1 MLTVALVKIL
11 TFIQTPNIIQIK
23 ILMIIRPYSTF
34 YRKIVEASECC
45 DGIVRLA
52 VQVYCKCFEIVIAYQ
67 TALNEIGY
75 LRRCLEQQKIR
86 DGAEKELRAVFAPLD
101 EAVLSST

>member
-11 TFIQTPNIIQIK
+11 TFIQTPDIIQIK

-67 TALNEIGY
+67 TAMNANWIS
-75 LRRCLEQQKIR
+75 K
-86 DGAEKELRAVFAPLD
+86 A
-101 EAVLSST
+101 LSRTTKNKGWC